1 MKALCLAVVLTSA
14 AALAAAA
21 APVRVA
27 VSGLQGVN
35 LSNDALAFYAEHLAS
50 NMRAPGLT
58 VVTAREIST
67 LLGLERQ
74 KQLLGCNEN
83 ASSCIAELA
92 NALGVD
98 AIVVGDIAKF
108 GQTYQ
113 VNVKA
118 LNAADAKVLVAR
130 SARVEG
136 DVATLDA
143 VASLGRQLSAALFEA
158 KGRPVPAELT
168 GTASG
173 PGVSVRTLGFVPLGV
188 GVVAA
193 GIGGV
198 LFGLSRADYAALT
211 GPGTP
216 LSGAQAADLRAS
228 GATRQTVGGVLIAV
242 GATAIVA
249 AGAMFLFGGP
259 KEPVIAVTPI
269 AQGAVLSL
277 SGALP

>member
-1 MKALCLAVVLTSA
+1 MRALGLAVVLWSA
-14 AALAAAA
+14 AGLAAE

-35 LSNDALAFYAEHLAS
+35 LSNDALSFYAEHLAS
-50 NMRAPGLT
+50 NMRAPGLA

-83 ASSCIAELA
+83 AGACIAELA

-98 AIVVGDIAKF
+98 AIVVGDVAKF

-118 LNAADAKVLVAR
+118 LNASDAKVLAAR

-143 VASLGRQLSAALFEA
+143 VASLGRQRAAALLES
-158 KGRPVPAELT
+158 KGRAVPAELS
-168 GTASG
+168 ASAAG
-173 PGVSVRTLGFVPLGV
+173 GKVSVRTLGFIPLGV
-188 GVVAA
+188 GVVSA
-193 GIGGV
+193 GVGAV
-198 LFGLSRADYAALT
+198 LFGLSRGDFASLT
-211 GPGTP
+211 GPGGALTAQEARD
-216 LSGAQAADLRAS
+216 LRSSGALK
-228 GATRQTVGGVLIAV
+228 QTAGGVLLAV

-259 KEPVIAVTPI
+259 HEPVVTVTPVS
-269 AQGAVLSL
+269 QGAVLSIA
-277 SGALP
+277 GELP